1 MKVYTQDNVK
11 IDSIW
16 IYLEA
21 LLDEQTDD
29 DNDDDIDSSSS
40 ISTDNRPQNEQ
51 RQHRCIKHMGKLT
64 KVNLFIYFVLC
75 IYLK

>member
-1 MKVYTQDNVK
+1 MKVYIQDSVK

-21 LLDEQTDD
+21 LLDEQTDDD

-51 RQHRCIKHMGKLT
+51 RQHRCIKQMGKLT
-64 KVNLFIYFVLC
+64 KVNLFV
-75 IYLK
+75 